1 MFRFGNVSSIKLFK
15 CDSALIMCIVMM
27 MMMMMIQTEIII
39 LMGRF
44 KYTFSQIFKRYQL
57 VLYIYCHLK

>member
-15 CDSALIMCIVMM
+15 CDPALIMCIVMM
-27 MMMMMIQTEIII
+27 MMIMMILTEIII

-44 KYTFSQIFKRYQL
+44 KHTFSLTFKRYQL
-57 VLYIYCHLK
+57 LL